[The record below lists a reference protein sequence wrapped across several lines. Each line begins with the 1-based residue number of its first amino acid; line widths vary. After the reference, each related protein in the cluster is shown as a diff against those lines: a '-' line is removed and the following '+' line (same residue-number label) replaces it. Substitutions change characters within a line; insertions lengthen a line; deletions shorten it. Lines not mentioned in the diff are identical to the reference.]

1 MQLAE
6 TPETVIWPETHYAFV
21 ERIGPFVNIAP
32 AAWQS
37 LHAQAAALSAHNQIV
52 GAMALYKTGPQ
63 VYRAGFMLAAAATH
77 LPNDL
82 NYERFSGGRYRR
94 FVLTGP
100 YSELPEGSGRVWKS
114 VAREGL
120 KLRDDFAIE
129 NYLNDPN
136 TTPAEELIT
145 EILVPVVE

>member
-6 TPETVIWPETHYAFV
+6 TPETVTWPESHYAFV
-21 ERIGPFVNIAP
+21 ERIGQFMNIAP

-52 GAMALYKTGPQ
+52 GAMALYKPGPK
-63 VYRAGFMLAAAATH
+63 VYRAGFMLATAATRVPDG
-77 LPNDL
+77 LT
-82 NYERFSGGRYRR
+82 YERFSGGRFRR

-100 YSELPEGSGRVWKS
+100 YSELPEASGRVWKL
-114 VAREGL
+114 VAQEGL

-129 NYLNDPN
+129 HYVNDPN

-145 EILVPVVE
+145 EILVPVAE